1 VPVVAGVARLA
12 RISMQNLTAPELAAW
27 LADASRPAPVLLDVR
42 EPWEIQTAKMDNIVA
57 IPMRDIPA
65 RSEELDDEAQIVCIC
80 HHGARSMQVAAF
92 LERNGFSRITNLTG
106 GIHAWAVQVE
116 PSMPKY

>member
-1 VPVVAGVARLA
+1 
-12 RISMQNLTAPELAAW
+12 MQHITAPELAAW
-27 LADASRPAPVLLDVR
+27 LADPARPRPLLLDVR
-42 EPWEIQTAKMDNIVA
+42 ENWEYETCHIDGARLMPMHLVPIRVA
-57 IPMRDIPA
+57 
-65 RSEELDDEAQIVCIC
+65 ELDDDQDVVCIC

>member
-1 VPVVAGVARLA
+1 
-12 RISMQNLTAPELAAW
+12 MQHITAPELAAW
-27 LADASRPAPVLLDVR
+27 LADPARPRPLLLDVR
-42 EPWEIQTAKMDNIVA
+42 ENWEYETCHIDGASLMPMHLVPIRVA
-57 IPMRDIPA
+57 
-65 RSEELDDEAQIVCIC
+65 ELDDDQDIVCIC